1 MTAETA
7 AAVKDVIMGNLL
19 VTAKPMLPESRLV
32 EDLGA
37 DSLDVVEIRI
47 EIEDR
52 LGVQF
57 TDNEW
62 DGVSTVQDA
71 IDLADK
77 KIKEK

>member
-19 VTAKPMLPESRLV
+19 ITAKPMLPESRLV

>member
-1 MTAETA
+1 MTAEIA
-7 AAVKDVIMGNLL
+7 AAVKDVITGNLL
-19 VTAKPMLPESRLV
+19 ITAKPMLPESRLV

-52 LGVQF
+52 LGIQF

-62 DGVSTVQDA
+62 DGVSTVQNA